1 MNLTLWKFDAL
12 RLMPLWM
19 LCAAAVLLAVVTE
32 TAPLGAWAGWVP
44 WAGAVL
50 GIASG
55 WRLFADAPATRAYLF
70 TRGLSRSRI
79 FWNRWLLGLVGLA
92 LATGLAAAAIGL
104 GARDL
109 CHRALGYEDAIYYP
123 MIRMFEFRCLPALFG
138 TEVFAYCLTI
148 FAVVWRARVTSK
160 RSSSLGGALRRT
172 RDFAA
177 LGLGALAMWVAVQYV
192 VEVAIP
198 ETGAPLVE
206 RLWGSPACQFMY
218 LVLWPLVATWAA
230 AHAWR
235 HQEIPA

>member
-32 TAPLGAWAGWVP
+32 TAPLGAWAGWIP
-44 WAGAVL
+44 WAGAL
-50 GIASG
+50 MGIASG
-55 WRLFADAPATRAYLF
+55 WRLFADARATRAYLF

-123 MIRMFEFRCLPALFG
+123 MIRMFEFRRLPALFG
-138 TEVFAYCLTI
+138 TEVFSYCLTI
-148 FAVVWRARVTSK
+148 FAEIGRAHV
-160 RSSSLGGALRRT
+160 
-172 RDFAA
+172 
-177 LGLGALAMWVAVQYV
+177 
-192 VEVAIP
+192 
-198 ETGAPLVE
+198 
-206 RLWGSPACQFMY
+206 
-218 LVLWPLVATWAA
+218 
-230 AHAWR
+230 
-235 HQEIPA
+235 